1 MIKTIKQILI
11 ACLWV
16 GSIYAQNH
24 ERTQNDLIPDFKFTF
39 IPREV
44 TENSAVSFLGEGGR
58 RNFRFNGTFGLI
70 LNQDNRFKISGEYLQ
85 QKLKYRFSP
94 GSAKR
99 WVRQFA
105 TGATLQHD
113 FCHPII
119 QSGEI
124 SGYCSYAP
132 SRHLSRETCGDFRYL
147 RRIAGSTSYG
157 FDLGST
163 LRLWKD
169 ASLSLEAGYDRVVY
183 HNRFHS
189 RKHVEGFGGS
199 FGFQQQFLEH
209 FGLNVRAEFKRPYNY
224 YRAAIRWCNPCWK
237 GLNVGIFGSYTRGK
251 SKLPNNAMAGVE
263 LNYAFSNFSQSAS
276 LRNPC
281 CETSSY
287 CSSLLASWVS
297 SPAIYVPQVLAISE
311 EKRSSITP
319 PVPPPPPVNVPTS
332 SPIPNAAFNTAGP
345 FSLNVASYFNSNDG
359 GSLIFSADGLP
370 PGATIDPNT
379 GEITGVVVPST
390 TPFTVTVT
398 AQNDFGSTSQ
408 TFTLSFCIPP
418 SSTTIPNFATCVVGA
433 YSYDISSY
441 FTNPPGAEPFVF
453 SATGLPPGA
462 TIDPTTGIIA
472 GVNPQNSNVYHVT
485 VTADN
490 GCSSA
495 SESFTISFTCAPPIS
510 TQIPDT
516 GLPITPG
523 TLYIFETARYFSDPC
538 GNPITF
544 SATGLPPG
552 ATIDPV
558 SGVIN
563 GVAPA
568 SSEYSVTVTGTTR
581 CGQTSRTFRLIFFT

>member
-1 MIKTIKQILI
+1 MNEKCKIAQFFPILLFI
-11 ACLWV
+11 LLLNTLN
-16 GSIYAQNH
+16 GSAR
-24 ERTQNDLIPDFKFTF
+24 EQNDLIPDVRFTL

-44 TENSAVSFLGEGGR
+44 TENSAVSFLTEGGR
-58 RNFRFNGTFGLI
+58 RNFRFNGTLGVFF
-70 LNQDNRFKISGEYLQ
+70 NSSNRFKISGEYLQ

-163 LRLWKD
+163 LSLWKN
-169 ASLSLEAGYDRVVY
+169 ASLSLEAGYDKVIY
-183 HNRFHS
+183 HTRFHS

-281 CETSSY
+281 YETSSY
-287 CSSLLASWVS
+287 CSPLLASWVS

-311 EKRSSITP
+311 EKRMQIPTKF
-319 PVPPPPPVNVPTS
+319 PTS
-332 SPIPNAAFNTAGP
+332 TPIPDAVFSESGP
-345 FSLNVASYFNSNDG
+345 FSFSVASYFDSNG
-359 GSLIFSADGLP
+359 GGPLIFSAEGLP
-370 PGATIDPNT
+370 PGSTIDPAT
-379 GEITGVVVPST
+379 GVITGVGIAGA
-390 TPFTVTVT
+390 PFTVTVT
-398 AQNDFGSTSQ
+398 TQNDFGATSQ
-408 TFTLSFCIPP
+408 TFILSFCNLP
-418 SSTTIPNFATCVVGA
+418 SSTTIPDFATCKVGA
-433 YSYDISSY
+433 YSYGISAY
-441 FTNPPGAEPFVF
+441 FINPPGAEPFVF

-462 TIDPTTGIIA
+462 TIDPTTGVIT
-472 GVNPQNSNVYHVT
+472 GVNPQNSNVYPVT
-485 VTADN
+485 VKANN

-495 SESFTISFTCAPPIS
+495 SENFTMTFNACLPPVS
-510 TQIPDT
+510 THFPDYTVGAAVGYFYFVAT
-516 GLPITPG
+516 GS
-523 TLYIFETARYFSDPC
+523 AFSDPC

-544 SATGLPPG
+544 TVTGLPPDS
-552 ATIDPV
+552 TINPV
-558 SGVIN
+558 TGNISGIIPPSGVL
-563 GVAPA
+563 
-568 SSEYSVTVTGTTR
+568 YHVTVYGTTE
-581 CGQTSRTFRLIFFT
+581 CGQTSQSFILNFEN